1 MEAIEVGLAGF
12 EFHERLISAIM
23 DLGYRRLPDN
33 RDINVQYFLPC
44 PVGAFLNS
52 SSQDAKGCTPCPPGI
67 IQKSVF
73 LFFK

>member
-1 MEAIEVGLAGF
+1 MGLAGHDF
-12 EFHERLISAIM
+12 NKELISAIM
-23 DLGYRRLPDN
+23 DSGYRRLSDN

-44 PVGAFLNS
+44 PVGTFFNS
-52 SSQDAKGCTPCPPGI
+52 FSQDAKGCTPCPPGI